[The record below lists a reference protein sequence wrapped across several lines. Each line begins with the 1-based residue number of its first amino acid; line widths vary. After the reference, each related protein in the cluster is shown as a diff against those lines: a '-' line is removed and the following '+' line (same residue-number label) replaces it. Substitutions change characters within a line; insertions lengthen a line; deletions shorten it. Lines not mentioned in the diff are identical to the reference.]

1 MILTLIY
8 LIFSFILESFMS
20 NIFTSTF
27 SSISIFSTIYT
38 IIALV
43 VVYPFFYNDKKYYII
58 VLIFG
63 FLFDMIYT
71 STIPFNMFVFL
82 VMGIVIKML
91 YNYFPS
97 NIFMTNIISI
107 VSIITYHVVSFIILS
122 IIGYADYSI
131 VLLGNIII
139 HSILMTIIY
148 TSISYLIINFIYNR
162 YNIKMIK

>member
-1 MILTLIY
+1 MILTIIY

-27 SSISIFSTIYT
+27 SSISVFSTIYT

-43 VVYPFFYNDKKYYII
+43 IVYPFFYNDKKYYI
-58 VLIFG
+58 VLLVFG

-71 STIPFNMFVFL
+71 STILFNMFIFFV
-82 VMGIVIKML
+82 VGIVIKLL

-107 VSIITYHVVSFIILS
+107 ISIITYHVLSFIILS

-131 VLLGNIII
+131 VLLGKIII

-148 TSISYLIINFIYNR
+148 TSISYLIINFIYNK